1 MRLLRLLL
9 DLAGGGQ
16 TQLALVDGEPGVGK
30 SRLML
35 ELGVEAAG
43 AGWRVLEGA
52 AYEGQ
57 GLSPYQPF
65 TEALRRYVD
74 DVGRAAARRQ
84 LGAAAGRL
92 LHLLPELRAPG
103 APPIP
108 EDRPALFEAWAQF
121 ARGLARRRPL
131 LVLLDDLHWAD
142 PACFELLL
150 YLRRRLRDA
159 RLLVVAAYRGAEL
172 GADAVLQH
180 ILVELHR
187 LRLATAL
194 HLARLDEPATAG
206 LLAGLFGAP
215 VAPRLAA
222 LVHRESEGN
231 PFFVEEIARALAERG
246 GVVPSGPGSELTE
259 AAGGLPISVELREAI
274 RDRLRRL
281 SDEAQAVL
289 RAAAVLGRSVAL
301 DDVAA
306 LCGAATQ
313 VVAAALMEATRREL
327 MARRSSA
334 SYRFSHDKVR
344 ETLYAE
350 LDPLARSRLH
360 ARAAE
365 LIAGRAGPADAALV
379 AYHYMRGPDPRQA
392 RPFLIAAGDQAVA
405 AAAHANAAEYYGRAA
420 ELPGPVDP
428 TQRAAIKIKLGDAL
442 SSAGRYD
449 DALAALTSALDGVPD
464 GAQLGEIH
472 ERIGRIH
479 LAREESEPAER
490 ALRRALDLVG
500 DEDRLHRARVLL
512 PLGQLYV
519 AVTGQLQDGSRVLHE
534 ALAASVQAGAAG
546 LEAEVLT
553 QLGQLEM
560 HRGDFSSGRVRFEQ
574 ALAVADRLDDPRLTA
589 LASNGLARL
598 AYWTAAFHDLR
609 TIAERELAVARRSGD
624 PHRLGWPTFWLGQA
638 ALHLA
643 AWDDAE
649 RYAGALVRLGEELGA
664 RRFLAQ
670 GHELRGIAAA
680 SRGER
685 ATACAELAEAVAQF
699 RAIGPG
705 TLIYYV
711 GPYCLA
717 LIDAE
722 QRELAGLAVDE
733 LLELARSFAPGT
745 SPRVQAL
752 NVGALALLK
761 LGRYG
766 EAAELYDELLPA
778 ERQLHWHLVARTLGR
793 IAMAEARWNRA
804 AGHLTLA
811 RELATRGGGR
821 VELVHV
827 LSAQAEVAEHRGHV
841 REATELARQSQ
852 RLALVCGMGAASA
865 RTGVPGR
872 APDGLS
878 PREVEVLRLVA
889 QGLTN
894 RAIANAL
901 GIAEKTATNHLTHI
915 FNKIGVDNRAG
926 ATAYALRHGLVA

>member
-1 MRLLRLLL
+1 APPESPLPLRGTAPPESPLPLRGTAPPESPLPLRGTAPPESPLPLGEGQGEGATPRRRCCVNRIALVAPGRRLDAPSTSGRYHPRKVPARRAASEADVSSPWPGGLLPVGRAPLAGRDAEMRLLRLLL

-65 TEALRRYVD
+65 AEALRRYVD

-131 LVLLDDLHWAD
+131 VVLLDDLHWAD

-194 HLARLDEPATAG
+194 HLARLDESATAG

-313 VVAAALMEATRREL
+313 VVAAAL
-327 MARRSSA
+327 
-334 SYRFSHDKVR
+334 
-344 ETLYAE
+344 
-350 LDPLARSRLH
+350 
-360 ARAAE
+360 
-365 LIAGRAGPADAALV
+365 
-379 AYHYMRGPDPRQA
+379 
-392 RPFLIAAGDQAVA
+392 
-405 AAAHANAAEYYGRAA
+405 
-420 ELPGPVDP
+420 
-428 TQRAAIKIKLGDAL
+428 
-442 SSAGRYD
+442 
-449 DALAALTSALDGVPD
+449 
-464 GAQLGEIH
+464 
-472 ERIGRIH
+472 
-479 LAREESEPAER
+479 
-490 ALRRALDLVG
+490 
-500 DEDRLHRARVLL
+500 
-512 PLGQLYV
+512 
-519 AVTGQLQDGSRVLHE
+519 
-534 ALAASVQAGAAG
+534 
-546 LEAEVLT
+546 
-553 QLGQLEM
+553 
-560 HRGDFSSGRVRFEQ
+560 
-574 ALAVADRLDDPRLTA
+574 
-589 LASNGLARL
+589 
-598 AYWTAAFHDLR
+598 
-609 TIAERELAVARRSGD
+609 
-624 PHRLGWPTFWLGQA
+624 
-638 ALHLA
+638 
-643 AWDDAE
+643 
-649 RYAGALVRLGEELGA
+649 
-664 RRFLAQ
+664 
-670 GHELRGIAAA
+670 
-680 SRGER
+680 
-685 ATACAELAEAVAQF
+685 
-699 RAIGPG
+699 
-705 TLIYYV
+705 
-711 GPYCLA
+711 
-717 LIDAE
+717 
-722 QRELAGLAVDE
+722 
-733 LLELARSFAPGT
+733 
-745 SPRVQAL
+745 
-752 NVGALALLK
+752 
-761 LGRYG
+761 
-766 EAAELYDELLPA
+766 
-778 ERQLHWHLVARTLGR
+778 
-793 IAMAEARWNRA
+793 
-804 AGHLTLA
+804 
-811 RELATRGGGR
+811 
-821 VELVHV
+821 
-827 LSAQAEVAEHRGHV
+827 
-841 REATELARQSQ
+841 
-852 RLALVCGMGAASA
+852 
-865 RTGVPGR
+865 
-872 APDGLS
+872 
-878 PREVEVLRLVA
+878 
-889 QGLTN
+889 
-894 RAIANAL
+894 
-901 GIAEKTATNHLTHI
+901 
-915 FNKIGVDNRAG
+915 
-926 ATAYALRHGLVA
+926 